1 LIETGDLFES
11 IGMPALGPVDDRVM
25 ICGSPAMLAE
35 TSALLDAR
43 GFRVS
48 AHVGDQVT
56 TWWSARSYTVFGISD
71 IARDLLHPAIVR
83 VRRDAGNVH

>member
-1 LIETGDLFES
+1 MFPTVTRERFRHQGRITSLIETGDLFES

-48 AHVGDQVT
+48 AHVGDQ
-56 TWWSARSYTVFGISD
+56 GD
-71 IARDLLHPAIVR
+71 
-83 VRRDAGNVH
+83 NVVERAFVYRLRHQ